1 MDTHSAHAQVLHTL
15 MKINNP
21 TNMYY
26 AKRTINPKGELT
38 LGDVT
43 WKTNDCKHYIYRP
56 TDLRVSVAHKRV

>member
-26 AKRTINPKGELT
+26 AKRTINHIGELT

-43 WKTNDCKHYIYRP
+43 WKKQRLQTFHLSSYRSP
-56 TDLRVSVAHKRV
+56 GLGGT